1 MPVLAKPLLKQ
12 GLHSVEDS
20 NGQVVVASPVTPAR
34 STESNKPVYP
44 ILPVGVR
51 IAAAVLT
58 LIIPG
63 SGHFLLKRPVRGTVY
78 FLCVTAMF
86 VFGIILQGHLFTFNN
101 SADWLSRFFAIFDAG
116 LGLPYLVCYW
126 TGAFTQAV
134 SIAPSFEYG
143 NTFLMVAGLLN
154 YLIMLD
160 GFDIAAGRKA

>member
-1 MPVLAKPLLKQ
+1 LMEQ
-12 GLHSVEDS
+12 QLHPVEDPS
-20 NGQVVVASPVTPAR
+20 GQLAIDPPLSPAR
-34 STESNKPVYP
+34 TTDPNRPVYP

-63 SGHFLLKRPVRGTVY
+63 SGHFLLRRPIRGTVF
-78 FLCVTAMF
+78 FLCVASMF
-86 VFGIILQGHLFTFNN
+86 LFGIILQGHLFTFNN
-101 SADWLSRFFAIFDAG
+101 SGDWLSRFFAIFDAG
-116 LGLPYLVCYW
+116 LGLPYLICYW
-126 TGAFTQAV
+126 TGAFTQAQ

>member
-1 MPVLAKPLLKQ
+1 MEHPL
-12 GLHSVEDS
+12 HPVEDS
-20 NGQVVVASPVTPAR
+20 NGQIAIDPPLSPVR
-34 STESNKPVYP
+34 NTESNKPVYP

-51 IAAAVLT
+51 IAAAILT

-63 SGHFLLKRPVRGTVY
+63 SGHFLLKRPVRGIVY
-78 FLCVTAMF
+78 FLCVSSMF
-86 VFGIILQGHLFTFNN
+86 LFGIILQGHLFTFSN
-101 SADWLSRFFAIFDAG
+101 SGDWLSRFFAIFDAG
-116 LGLPYLVCYW
+116 LGLPYLICYL
-126 TGAFTQAV
+126 TGAFTQAQ

>member
-1 MPVLAKPLLKQ
+1 M
-12 GLHSVEDS
+12 EDS
-20 NGQVVVASPVTPAR
+20 SGQMAIEPPINPVRHP
-34 STESNKPVYP
+34 EPNKPIYP
-44 ILPVGVR
+44 ILPAPVR
-51 IAAAVLT
+51 IAAAALT

-63 SGHFLLKRPVRGTVY
+63 AGHFLLKRPMRGAIY
-78 FLCVTAMF
+78 FLCVTSMF
-86 VFGIILQGHLFTFNN
+86 VFGVILQGHLFTFAN
-101 SADWLSRFFAIFDAG
+101 SGDWLSRFFAIFDAG
-116 LGLPYLVCYW
+116 LGLPYLICYF

>member
-1 MPVLAKPLLKQ
+1 MEHSLHPL
-12 GLHSVEDS
+12 DNS
-20 NGQVVVASPVTPAR
+20 NGQVVTEPSVSPTRTA
-34 STESNKPVYP
+34 EAHKPVYP
-44 ILPVGVR
+44 ILPVGIR
-51 IAAAVLT
+51 IAAAILT

-63 SGHFLLKRPVRGTVY
+63 SGHFLLKRPVRGIIY
-78 FLCVTAMF
+78 FLCVSSMF
-86 VFGIILQGHLFTFNN
+86 LFGIILQGHLFTFSN
-101 SADWLSRFFAIFDAG
+101 SGDWLSRFFAIFDAG
-116 LGLPYLVCYW
+116 LGLPYLICYL